1 MCTLENRWTR
11 QILRG
16 NAKAIF
22 FITPSDPA
30 KRSMCSLF
38 SSMGEFSLLASKLFS
53 CNFFMGD
60 NVESSLFFVFFRV
73 DPKVPKPSPHGDV
86 PPLQLAIWS
95 DCMDI
100 WNILAEHVE
109 LSDQDK
115 LNQLYIMI
123 QARFNESDQVFKT
136 FNNLLSSLPVELV

>member
-1 MCTLENRWTR
+1 
-11 QILRG
+11 
-16 NAKAIF
+16 
-22 FITPSDPA
+22 
-30 KRSMCSLF
+30 
-38 SSMGEFSLLASKLFS
+38 MGELSVLASKLFS
-53 CNFFMGD
+53 CNFFMD
-60 NVESSLFFVFFRV
+60 DDVESSLFFVFFRV

-86 PPLQLAIWS
+86 PSLQLAIWS